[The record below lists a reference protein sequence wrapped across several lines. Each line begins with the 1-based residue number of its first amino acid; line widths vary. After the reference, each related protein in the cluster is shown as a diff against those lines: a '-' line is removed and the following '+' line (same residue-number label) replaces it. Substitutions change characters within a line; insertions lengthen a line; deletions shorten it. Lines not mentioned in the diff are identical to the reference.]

1 MVSVTR
7 RWWLLLS
14 LSATLS
20 LGLAAPLLKL
30 RLDGDDIRVSAP
42 HLKFLTG
49 KPLERLKDGASV
61 TFLAQLSLT
70 TDVNALAIK
79 RAVDRFIVSY
89 DLWEEKFSV
98 AKTGPDARSISHLS
112 SSAAESWCLENLA
125 VGIDSIP
132 PDKPFWIKLEVRAE
146 EPKDQASVV
155 GESGINLTRLIE
167 VFSNPARSQ
176 QPHWEAV
183 AGPVRLL
190 DLKKQ
195 GRGVRSG

>member
-1 MVSVTR
+1 MVNVTR
-7 RWWLLLS
+7 RWWLLVS

-20 LGLAAPLLKL
+20 PGLAAPLLQV
-30 RLDGDDIRVSAP
+30 RRDGDDIRVSAP

-61 TFLAQLSLT
+61 TFLAQLSLS

-125 VGIDSIP
+125 VGIDSMP
-132 PDKPFWIKLEVRAE
+132 PDKPFWIRLEVRAE
-146 EPKDQASVV
+146 EPKDQAWVV

-176 QPHWEAV
+176 QPHWEAE
-183 AGPVRLL
+183 AGPVRLQ